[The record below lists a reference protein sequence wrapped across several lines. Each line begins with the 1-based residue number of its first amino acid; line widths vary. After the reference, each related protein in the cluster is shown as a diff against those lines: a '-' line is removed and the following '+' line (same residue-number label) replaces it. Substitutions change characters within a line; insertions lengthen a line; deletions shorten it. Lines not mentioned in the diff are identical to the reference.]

1 MSKFVIHRDSTK
13 EVFQTEKIVKAIK
26 DIIEPLK
33 LEDPFVPMFKI
44 IKNFELKLPDEI
56 KTDEID
62 RLLLKAMEGLISE
75 DLIYDQIAT
84 AQFAKIINKTAQARF
99 NTFKEYIEYGVEQ
112 KLLREEMLDFNID
125 ELEWNMNYDR
135 DYVFTFFGIA
145 SFEKKYQ
152 LRDYEQKALEKV
164 QRTWMRMA
172 MGLAFLQEDRNEF
185 AIKIYNQLSQL
196 KYLHSHSYNS
206 WSPRSQMSSCFIST
220 VEDNMEHI
228 MEKATEL
235 AQLSK
240 FDGGMGIS
248 FTKLRASGSLI
259 KKINQLSSGPI
270 PFMKIYD
277 TIKSAMLQGTGKK
290 RSALVFYM
298 EPRHFNIGEF
308 LDTKENNGNDYLR
321 LRTCNTALW
330 IPDEFMKRIE
340 NKEDRYL
347 FDPNE
352 CQELGETWGEEREK
366 HYHHYIK
373 KAEAGDI
380 KLFKKMPATELYN
393 EIMVRLAKSGNF
405 WINFK
410 DTHNRTNQ
418 APSYGHI
425 HSSNLCTEISIP
437 NNASSTAVC
446 TLASANLMRTV
457 DKMRYEKLS
466 DEERNAMS
474 VEEKMEKLIKRDEL
488 KETVEIAIQALDN
501 IVDFNFFPYPD
512 TEKNSKDLRPLGLGV
527 MGYADILIHFGI
539 AYDSPEA
546 LVVADT
552 FGQFMYATALEK
564 SKKLA
569 AERGPFRDYDA
580 DKYDY
585 EPRRNILLLAVA
597 PTASIAA
604 LAGVSSGIDSNFGMV
619 FSRELRIGKF
629 TYIVK
634 GLVEELKRKGLWN
647 EDIKNKIVEWG
658 GSIQHITELDGKINK
673 DLFRTAYE
681 YSPTAQIDIAAAWQ
695 KHIDQ
700 AISRNLYYKEEERGN
715 IGEYYLYAWKQG
727 LKATYYCFIQKTIQG
742 EKYTQK
748 VNKRAG
754 RKGFGAKKGFG
765 KVSATPRAIDE
776 TQDKGETSKSTMKND
791 IEQVTNKLKNINI
804 QQVSTEDKV
813 LIEKKIRL
821 EKGDDYVEKL
831 KSGKLYDGNCPVDPF
846 EAVMCEGCQ

>member
-1 MSKFVIHRDSTK
+1 MSKLVIHRDGKK
-13 EVFQTEKIVKAIK
+13 EVFQTEKIIKAIQT
-26 DIIEPLK
+26 IIEPLK
-33 LEDPFVPMFKI
+33 LEDPFVAMFKI

-56 KTDEID
+56 KTDDID

-75 DLIYDQIAT
+75 DLVYDQIAT
-84 AQFAKIINKTAQARF
+84 AQFAKIINKTAQSRF
-99 NTFKEYIEYGVEQ
+99 MTFKEYIEYGVEQ
-112 KLLREEMLDFNID
+112 KLLREEMLEFDID
-125 ELEWNMNYDR
+125 TLEWNMNYSR
-135 DYVFTFFGIA
+135 DTIFTFFGIA

-152 LRDYEQKALEKV
+152 LRDYEQKPLEKI

-172 MGLAFLQEDRNEF
+172 MGLAFLQEDRNDF
-185 AIKIYNQLSQL
+185 ALKIYHQLSQL

-206 WSPRSQMSSCFIST
+206 GSPRSQMSSCFIST

-240 FDGGMGIS
+240 YDGGMGIN

-270 PFMKIYD
+270 PFMKVYD

-298 EPRHFNIGEF
+298 EPRHLNIGEF
-308 LDTKENNGNDYLR
+308 LDTKETNGNDYLR

-330 IPDEFMKRIE
+330 IPDEFMRRVE
-340 NKEDRYL
+340 NNEDRYL

-352 CQELGETWGEEREK
+352 CIELAETWGEEREK
-366 HYHHYIK
+366 HYHKYIE
-373 KAEAGDI
+373 KAEKGEI
-380 KLFKKMPATELYN
+380 KLFKKMPATELYK

-410 DTHNRTNQ
+410 DTHNRANQ

-437 NNASSTAVC
+437 NNATSTAVC
-446 TLASANLMRTV
+446 TLASVNLMRTI
-457 DKMRYEKLS
+457 DKKAYGKLNEEELEK
-466 DEERNAMS
+466 MS
-474 VEEKMEKLIKRDEL
+474 IEEKMKKLIKRDDF
-488 KETVEIAIQALDN
+488 KETIETAIQALDN

-512 TEKNSKDLRPLGLGV
+512 TEKNSKDLRPLGLWV
-527 MGYADILIHFGI
+527 MGYADLLIHFWLS
-539 AYDSPEA
+539 YDSPEA
-546 LVVADT
+546 LVIADI
-552 FGQFMYATALEK
+552 FGKFMYDTALEK
-564 SKKLA
+564 SKQLA
-569 AERGPFRDYDA
+569 KERGTFRDYDA
-580 DKYDY
+580 KRYDY
-585 EPRRNILLLAVA
+585 EPRRNILLLAIA

-629 TYIVK
+629 TYVVK

-647 EDIKNKIVEWG
+647 EEIKNKIVAWG
-658 GSIQHITELDGKINK
+658 WSIQHITELDGKIDKNVFK
-673 DLFRTAYE
+673 TVYE

-695 KHIDQ
+695 KHVDQ
-700 AISRNLYYKEEERGN
+700 AISRNLYYKEEERSD
-715 IGEYYLYAWKQG
+715 IGKYYLYAWKQG
-727 LKATYYCFIQKTIQG
+727 LKATYYCFIQKNVQG

-748 VNKRAG
+748 VNKRG
-754 RKGFGAKKGFG
+754 ERKWFGGAKRWFGAKASAVQPSWEKS
-765 KVSATPRAIDE
+765 KEEEIAQITAKLRDINIKQVSS
-776 TQDKGETSKSTMKND
+776 QDKE
-791 IEQVTNKLKNINI
+791 
-804 QQVSTEDKV
+804 
-813 LIEKKIRL
+813 LIEKKLRL
-821 EKGDDYVEKL
+821 EKGDDYVQKL
-831 KSGKLYDGNCPVDPF
+831 KAWTLYDGNCPADPF